1 MAAYPFSNKKN
12 ATPYFG
18 SFAVENF
25 IAVAGCNWQHNLGS
39 LQPASSFCRWE
50 GRKTAVPTNCD
61 VSETKN

>member
-25 IAVAGCNWQHNLGS
+25 SSLRLLAAIGNTTSALCSQQAPSAAGKGEK
-39 LQPASSFCRWE
+39 QPFR
-50 GRKTAVPTNCD
+50 TD
-61 VSETKN
+61 